1 MGNLKIMITN
11 DLTNYVTDKQVL
23 LAKEINERYLLL
35 SSLDRI
41 KSLYFSQ
48 ALLYGNPSPYKY
60 MTEEILQ
67 NFFSIF
73 LKHKHGYLAT
83 CYQLDFS
90 RIEINQLNK
99 ELEIVINSGNM
110 HQVSLTIIK
119 FIHLHEN
126 KLNWLVNT
134 FKNERKEDEQII
146 DKETKIISFRSF
158 LYQLFFA
165 VLKIKPNK

>member
-1 MGNLKIMITN
+1 
-11 DLTNYVTDKQVL
+11 
-23 LAKEINERYLLL
+23 
-35 SSLDRI
+35 
-41 KSLYFSQ
+41 
-48 ALLYGNPSPYKY
+48 
-60 MTEEILQ
+60 
-67 NFFSIF
+67 
-73 LKHKHGYLAT
+73 
-83 CYQLDFS
+83 
-90 RIEINQLNK
+90 
-99 ELEIVINSGNM
+99 M
-110 HQVSLTIIK
+110 HQVPLTLIK